1 MDLNALGLPGV
12 HFRPTTFEPTFQK
25 HARRTCGGC
34 QIHVTDR
41 RTFRPV
47 VTGVAI
53 IQAFRRLSGSQF
65 AWRTPPYEYELTKM
79 PIDILAGSD
88 TLRQQIDLD
97 RNATDIAQ
105 DWTDAIES
113 FKVLRKRYL
122 LY

>member
-1 MDLNALGLPGV
+1 M
-12 HFRPTTFEPTFQK
+12 
-25 HARRTCGGC
+25 
-34 QIHVTDR
+34 
-41 RTFRPV
+41 